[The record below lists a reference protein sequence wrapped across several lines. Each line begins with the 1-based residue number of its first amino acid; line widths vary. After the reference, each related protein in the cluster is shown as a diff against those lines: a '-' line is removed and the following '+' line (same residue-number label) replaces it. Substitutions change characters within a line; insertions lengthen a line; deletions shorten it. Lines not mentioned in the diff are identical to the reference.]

1 MPNESFR
8 YSKQIS
14 DQGRER
20 SAEVRRER
28 AALKRRL
35 KAGEISLRNVLND
48 EGNVAAKI
56 RLFAF
61 LKNCSGVGAVGAR
74 ALLRA
79 LGLSETRTIRSLGPV
94 QKARILTALDMI
106 AGGVRVDRVAETIMS
121 ERKNRIR

>member
-61 LKNCSGVGAVGAR
+61 LKNCPGVGAVGAR

>member
-61 LKNCSGVGAVGAR
+61 LKNCPGVGAVGAR
-74 ALLRA
+74 TLLRA

-94 QKARILTALDMI
+94 QKARILTAVEMI
-106 AGGVRVDRVAETIMS
+106 SGGVRVDRVAETIMS
-121 ERKNRIR
+121 ERKNRIL

>member
-20 SAEVRRER
+20 SVEVRRER
-28 AALKRRL
+28 AALKQRL
-35 KAGEISLRNVLND
+35 KAGEIIPSDVLND
-48 EGNVAAKI
+48 EGIVAAKI

-61 LKNCSGVGAVGAR
+61 LKNCPGVGAVGAR
-74 ALLRA
+74 TLLRA
-79 LGLSETRTIRSLGPV
+79 LGLSETRTIHSLGPV

-121 ERKNRIR
+121 ER

>member
-20 SAEVRRER
+20 SVEVRRER

-35 KAGEISLRNVLND
+35 KAGEISPADVLND

-61 LKNCSGVGAVGAR
+61 LNSCPGVGSAGAR
-74 ALLRA
+74 TLLRA
-79 LGLSETRTIRSLGPV
+79 LGLSETKTIRSLGPV
-94 QKARILTALDMI
+94 QKARILTMLEMI
-106 AGGVRVDRVAETIMS
+106 AGGVRVDRVAEIIMS
-121 ERKNRIR
+121 ER

>member
-14 DQGRER
+14 DQGGER

-35 KAGEISLRNVLND
+35 KAGEISPADVLND

-61 LKNCSGVGAVGAR
+61 LKNCPGVGAVGAR
-74 ALLRA
+74 TLLRA

-94 QKARILTALDMI
+94 QKARILTALDTI
-106 AGGVRVDRVAETIMS
+106 ADGVRVDRVAETIMS
-121 ERKNRIR
+121 ER

>member
-1 MPNESFR
+1 MPKDQLR

-20 SAEVRRER
+20 SVEVRRER
-28 AALKRRL
+28 AVLKGRL
-35 KAGEISLRNVLND
+35 KAGEISPADILND

-61 LKNCSGVGAVGAR
+61 LKNCPGVGAVGAR
-74 ALLRA
+74 TLLRA
-79 LGLSETRTIRSLGPV
+79 LGLSETKTIRSLGPV
-94 QKARILTALDMI
+94 QKARILTALEMV

-121 ERKNRIR
+121 ER

>member
-20 SAEVRRER
+20 SVEVRRKR

-35 KAGEISLRNVLND
+35 KAGEISPAEVLND
-48 EGNVAAKI
+48 EGNVTAKI

-61 LKNCSGVGAVGAR
+61 LKNCPGVGAVGAR
-74 ALLRA
+74 MLLRA
-79 LGLSETRTIRSLGPV
+79 LGLSETKTIRSLGPV
-94 QKARILTALDMI
+94 QKARILTALEMI
-106 AGGVRVDRVAETIMS
+106 TGGVRVDRVAETIMS
-121 ERKNRIR
+121 ER

>member
-61 LKNCSGVGAVGAR
+61 LKNCPGVGAVGAR
-74 ALLRA
+74 TLLRA

-121 ERKNRIR
+121 ERKNRIL